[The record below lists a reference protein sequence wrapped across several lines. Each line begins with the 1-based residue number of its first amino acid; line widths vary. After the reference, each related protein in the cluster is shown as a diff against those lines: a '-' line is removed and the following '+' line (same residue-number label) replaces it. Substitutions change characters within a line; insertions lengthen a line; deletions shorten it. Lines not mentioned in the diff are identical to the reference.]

1 MTCDAPLDLDHPAR
15 LRSRRDGSDS
25 QSQDQ
30 TVHDVYDRHG
40 YADEDQRIMAAVA
53 RHVIS
58 LVEGT
63 QTSNVISLR

>member
-1 MTCDAPLDLDHPAR
+1 MTDI
-15 LRSRRDGSDS
+15 
-25 QSQDQ
+25 
-30 TVHDVYDRHG
+30 YDRNG